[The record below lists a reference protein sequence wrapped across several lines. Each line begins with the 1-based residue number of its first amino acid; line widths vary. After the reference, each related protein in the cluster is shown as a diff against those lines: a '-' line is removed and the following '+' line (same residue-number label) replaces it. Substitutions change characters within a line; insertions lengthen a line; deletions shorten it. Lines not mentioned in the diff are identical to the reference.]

1 MANSGESGQQRL
13 QRFSQSWQLNQV
25 WSGRRESNSRSQLG
39 KLSVSR
45 LPRTLIPWSGAI
57 IPLHVRRFPLD
68 GHTAGTLKVI
78 SNRSGH
84 FAD

>member
-1 MANSGESGQQRL
+1 
-13 QRFSQSWQLNQV
+13 
-25 WSGRRESNSRSQLG
+25 
-39 KLSVSR
+39 
-45 LPRTLIPWSGAI
+45 
-57 IPLHVRRFPLD
+57 VRRFPLD